1 MFGKKAFKLISELDL
16 SMDLLPFNE
25 ILVKEVLDEMNSL
38 YKENLYDSNAIRN
51 DDNMT
56 LLPSVQLRHI
66 ALTRN
71 KRCLLAY
78 VYNRMRKIRDLRW
91 ELGSILPP
99 EINSNLLNAEV
110 QWFQAYNKSLATYMR
125 SLGEDYGFNI
135 TANMLPPKTPYV
147 EVKCVTDFGK
157 LELEDGQVI
166 LLKKNTYHLL
176 PRAVCEPLIRQ
187 ESGLNICQPVCSTFH
202 QEFPIYIHKL
212 KSRVTCSN
220 RTV

>member
-1 MFGKKAFKLISELDL
+1 MYGRKAFKLITELDL
-16 SMDLLPFNE
+16 CADVQPFNE
-25 ILVKEVLDEMNSL
+25 VIVKEVLEEMQSL
-38 YKENLYDSNAIRN
+38 YDANMLDSNAIRN
-51 DDNMT
+51 ADNMA

-71 KRCLLAY
+71 KRCILAY
-78 VYNRMRKIRDLRW
+78 IYNRMQKLRDLRW

-110 QWFQAYNKSLATYMR
+110 QWFQTYNKSLATYMR
-125 SLGEDYGFNI
+125 SLGEDQGFNL

-147 EVKCVTDFGK
+147 EVKCVMDFGK

-187 ESGLNICQPVCSTFH
+187 GILEHNSA
-202 QEFPIYIHKL
+202 
-212 KSRVTCSN
+212 
-220 RTV
+220 